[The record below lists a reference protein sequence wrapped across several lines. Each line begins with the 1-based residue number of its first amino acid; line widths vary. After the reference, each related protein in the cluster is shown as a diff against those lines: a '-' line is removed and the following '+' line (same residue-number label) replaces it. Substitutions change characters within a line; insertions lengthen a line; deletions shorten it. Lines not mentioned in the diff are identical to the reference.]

1 MEGTKYD
8 HQEVWKAAVRRMQSR
23 VLSKVER
30 ETRRARLIVAK
41 DRTPPPIDAAS
52 RLTVPI
58 LRFEEDKWAHYNPV
72 YHPAW
77 LALMTK
83 LEIPVAAD

>member
-1 MEGTKYD
+1 
-8 HQEVWKAAVRRMQSR
+8 MQSR

-30 ETRRARLIVAK
+30 ETTRPGKPALYVIAAK
-41 DRTPPPIDAAS
+41 DRNPPPIDAAS

-58 LRFEEDKWAHYNPV
+58 LRFEEDKWAHYTPV